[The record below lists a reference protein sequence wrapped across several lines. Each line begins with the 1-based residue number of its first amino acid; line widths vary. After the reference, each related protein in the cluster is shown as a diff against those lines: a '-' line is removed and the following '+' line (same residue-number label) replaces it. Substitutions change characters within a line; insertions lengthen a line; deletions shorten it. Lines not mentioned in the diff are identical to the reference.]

1 MQIPRLPAKPNY
13 VDFQT
18 KLDFFDLFCRLEQ
31 NFETCFLLESLGEQ
45 SYDSRYSVIGFEPN
59 YFFTAQGNQLCA
71 FVDGKKTTI
80 TTENPYL
87 YLREILPRD
96 VLSRSYA
103 GGLVGYL
110 GYDAA
115 NYFEPT
121 LALQAHAD
129 FPGMQF
135 GLFTDGLVHDKLTGH
150 TTYFYFLDNRLE
162 KLKVA
167 SESVRQKI
175 ATRVRATG
183 QTKTQEQHAAMVA
196 EAKHE
201 IIEGNTFQVQI
212 GLSETYEVEGD
223 WLNIYQSLRQI
234 NPSPHMFYLKFKPES
249 KSFRLLGASPEL
261 LYRQRQGEMESF
273 PLAGTTRRGKT
284 PEEDQQLVR
293 ALLADP
299 KEIAEH
305 NMLVDLHR
313 NDLGRVARYGSVK
326 VRRIF
331 DIKKFSHVQH
341 ISSEVVGLIDPKEDM
356 FSALAASFPA
366 GTLSGAPK
374 IESMKIINRIENEA
388 RGPYGGAVGHFGFNG
403 DCTFAI
409 PIRTIFAVES
419 QAFIRASGGVVYD
432 STAENEYAEIQNKL
446 AATKKALAQYL

>member
-1 MQIPRLPAKPNY
+1 MQIPSLPAKPHY

-18 KLDFFDLFCRLEQ
+18 ELDFFELFRRLEQ
-31 NFETCFLLESLGEQ
+31 KFETCFLLESLGEQ
-45 SYDSRYSVIGFEPN
+45 SYDSRYSVIGFEPD
-59 YFFTAQGNQLCA
+59 YFFTAEGNTLNA
-71 FVDGKKTTI
+71 YVKGAKTTI
-80 TTENPYL
+80 KVENPYL
-87 YLREILPRD
+87 YLREILPRE

-103 GGLVGYL
+103 GGLVGFL

-121 LALQAHAD
+121 LTLADHAD

-150 TTYFYFLDNRLE
+150 TTYFYFLENRLARLQYAAE
-162 KLKVA
+162 GARQVVTTKVHA
-167 SESVRQKI
+167 K
-175 ATRVRATG
+175 G
-183 QTKTQEQHAAMVA
+183 QTKTKEQHAAMVA
-196 EAKHE
+196 LAKHE

-212 GLSETYEVEGD
+212 GFSETYEVEGD
-223 WLNIYQSLRQI
+223 WLNIYGSLRQI
-234 NPSPHMFYLKFKPES
+234 NPSPHMFYLKFKPED
-249 KSFRLLGASPEL
+249 KLYRLLGASPEL

-374 IESMKIINRIENEA
+374 IESMKIINRIEGEA

-409 PIRTIFAVES
+409 PIRTIFAVDG

-446 AATKKALAQYL
+446 AATKKALAEYL